1 MAQECIRANKE
12 ELWDTTRMWRVPTSR
27 ARGCPTVRE
36 RLDAAVRIVTP
47 LDEQRAREVARS
59 LRKRN
64 AAAVAVCFMHAFM
77 NGANDR
83 HMKAVLEEELPGLP
97 VTTRSY
103 GRTWVMAA

>member
-1 MAQECIRANKE
+1 MGGEGASLHPA
-12 ELWDTTRMWRVPTSR
+12 L
-27 ARGCPTVRE
+27 
-36 RLDAAVRIVTP
+36 AAVRP
-47 LDEQRAREVARS
+47 CASAWMPPSASSRSLDEQRAREVARS